1 MQKVSWKNIQFTWQ
15 SLAMAA
21 VIMIVWPA
29 MLTAAPLT
37 LSTKPMYLGNTAKP
51 NLVFNMDDSGSMG
64 WDYMPDQ
71 ANDSNTCKGSSCSNG
86 EPPYYASDYNVIF
99 YNPEVTY
106 TPALNHD
113 ETSMGEKDSA
123 ATSAWASVP
132 QDAFGAQTSST
143 SNLVG
148 GFLDI
153 EYCGDVLVSST
164 LITQTPLT
172 VYNNEFPSSGTPSIN
187 KIGGSRTVT
196 VKVSGHGLSDGDYI
210 DVSGG
215 NCDRAWKIPDP
226 TPITYVDADT
236 FTYYEGTTRERWG
249 GGDSDC
255 KVERV
260 GSFTLDVYNNVCL
273 RNGTDTNN
281 PFEYRVAPSGEDP
294 VVHGLPSSP
303 YTNSNYVATN
313 AHFYEIIPMEHCS
326 DAALTT
332 CVASAAPTGA
342 YTYPAPVRF
351 CTSRTNADLDAPV
364 SDAAKC
370 QGKYSNTF
378 DTPRYGKFY
387 RQDIVPAVTTYGDV
401 VVDSYTII
409 DRTNNRTDCATAGAC
424 TYAEEMTNFANW
436 YAYYRLRINSMKTSA
451 GRAFAE
457 LSGENIRIGY
467 AKINQ
472 GSSTIDGVSSTG
484 AMRLGVRTF
493 TGSDKQAWFTE
504 FYGTSTSGSTP
515 LRLAMKNVGI
525 YYTRTDSRGPW
536 GTYPEDASTSELS
549 SAHASCRQSYQLL
562 CSDGYYNGGSPSVG
576 DADGTDGPAITTPT
590 SWANTAVAPYKDT
603 GSSNS
608 LADVAMKYWKT
619 DLRTNLDNTVEIN
632 TKDVAFWQHMVS
644 FTLGFGLEGT
654 LDPATDLPALTAGTL
669 SWPSASSNQI
679 DDMWHAAVNG
689 RGQFFSVN
697 NPTELVESIRDVF
710 ADISARTSSAASVAI
725 DTAVTSTNR
734 AVYQARFFS
743 GDWTGTLKSFPLNL
757 DTGVLGSESWDSQTQ
772 VSAQSWDTGR
782 YIATW
787 DLTASPN
794 DGTPFRWADL
804 TTAQQAALNKDS
816 AGTTDSRGSDRVE
829 FIRGRDGITGFRSR
843 STGVLGDIVHSSP
856 IYVAA
861 PPRAYSGT
869 YEAFKTANA
878 SRTPMIYVG
887 ANDGMLH
894 AFEASTGDEK
904 FAYVPNTIIDQLP
917 KLTTSSYVHQY
928 YVDGP
933 ITVEDIQ
940 DAGGSWKTALVGT
953 LGSGGK
959 AVYALDITDP
969 VLVGG
974 SVAAKETDL
983 ASKVLWEYTEADLGY
998 VHGEVAIAKMS
1009 NGVWA
1014 AIFANGYNNTGTGK
1028 AAVYVVN
1035 ADTGVLIKKFSVG
1048 GGTSTTP
1055 SGMAAPLPVDVNG
1068 DSVVDYIYAGDL
1080 EGKVW
1085 KFDLTSTN
1093 TSNWDSSFLTSGVPQ
1108 PLFAATDDSSNVQPI
1123 TSRVEVGRH
1132 PAGSGYMVYFGTGRY
1147 LENADNAATG
1157 QDTQAFYGIW
1167 DKDTSTVPT
1176 YTRAHLLEQT
1186 IDYQL
1191 TAAETGG
1198 RPARVTS
1205 DNSMVWHSTTGNPT
1219 GSPITEYLGWYMDL
1233 ENANLTPPQTS
1244 PAHVDADA
1252 GERLVTNPILIAGR
1266 IIFATFLPPVDV
1278 CSGGGDSWIME
1289 LDADNGSRLD
1299 DSVWDINE
1307 DTSVDGSDFVDVG
1320 GGNLMQVSG
1329 TASTVGAVASPTVVS
1344 LPGGQRQIKLLSGT
1358 SGMVETVHEA
1368 PGDAARGRQSWIRLQ

>member
-1 MQKVSWKNIQFTWQ
+1 
-15 SLAMAA
+15 MAA

-29 MLTAAPLT
+29 MLTAAPLA

-64 WDYMPDQ
+64 WTYMPDQ
-71 ANDSNTCKGSSCSNG
+71 ANDWGTCKGSSCYDG
-86 EPPYYASDYNVIF
+86 RPPYYAADYNVIF
-99 YNPEVTY
+99 YNPEITY

-123 ATSAWASVP
+123 ATSAWTAVP

-370 QGKYSNTF
+370 QGKYTNTF

-401 VVDSYTII
+401 AVDGYTII

-457 LSGENIRIGY
+457 ISGDNIRIGY

-472 GSSTIDGVSSTG
+472 GSRTIDGVSSTG

-515 LRLAMKNVGI
+515 LRRAMKYVGQ
-525 YYTRTDSRGPW
+525 YYSRTDSRGPW
-536 GTYPEDASTSELS
+536 GTNPEDASTSELS
-549 SAHASCRQSYQLL
+549 SSHASCRQSYQLIS
-562 CSDGYYNGGSPSVG
+562 SDGYYNGSSPGVG
-576 DADGTDGPAITTPT
+576 DADGTDGPAITTP
-590 SWANTAVAPYKDT
+590 SNWANTAVAPYMDT
-603 GSSNS
+603 GSSDS
-608 LADVAMKYWKT
+608 LADVAMYYWKN
-619 DLRTNLDNTVEIN
+619 DLRTNLDNTVQAN
-632 TKDVAFWQHMVS
+632 TKDVAFWQHMVT

-654 LDPATDLPALTAGTL
+654 LDPDTDLPALTAGTL

-689 RGQFFSVN
+689 RGQFFSVD
-697 NPTELVESIRDVF
+697 NPTELVNSIREVF
-710 ADISARTSSAASVAI
+710 ADITARISSASSVAI
-725 DTAVTSTNR
+725 DTALTSSARTI
-734 AVYQARFFS
+734 YQARFFT
-743 GDWTGTLKSFPLNL
+743 GDWTGTLKAFPVDLS
-757 DTGVLGSESWDSQTQ
+757 TGTIGSELWDAQTQ
-772 VSAQSWDTGR
+772 VSAQDWDTGR
-782 YIATW
+782 FIATW
-787 DLTASPN
+787 DTT
-794 DGTPFRWADL
+794 GTPSGAPFRWADL
-804 TTAQQAALNKDS
+804 TAAQQTALNKDS
-816 AGTTDSRGSDRVE
+816 SGVADGRGSERLE
-829 FIRGRDGITGFRSR
+829 FIRGRTGITGFRTR
-843 STGVLGDIVHSSP
+843 STGVLGDLVHTSP
-856 IYVAA
+856 KYVAA
-861 PPRAYSGT
+861 PIGRNSSAAYK
-869 YEAFKTANA
+869 AFKSSNS
-878 SRTPMIYVG
+878 SRTPMVYVSG
-887 ANDGMLH
+887 NDGMLH
-894 AFEASTGDEK
+894 AFEAATGDEK
-904 FAYVPNTIIDQLP
+904 FAFVPNTVVDQLS
-917 KLTTSSYVHQY
+917 KLTSSGYIHQY
-928 YVDGP
+928 YVDGQ
-933 ITVEDIQ
+933 ITIV
-940 DAGGSWKTALVGT
+940 DAEISGAWKTVLVGA
-953 LGSGGK
+953 LGNGGK

-969 VLVGG
+969 VLSGATP
-974 SVAAKETDL
+974 AAKEADL
-983 ASKVLWEYTEADLGY
+983 ASKVLWEFTDADLGY
-998 VHGEVAIAKMS
+998 VEGKIAIAKMY
-1009 NGVWA
+1009 NGDWA
-1014 AIFANGYNNTGTGK
+1014 AIFGNGYNNTGSGK
-1028 AAVYVVN
+1028 AALYVVN
-1035 ADTGVLIKKFSVG
+1035 IATGALIKKFTVG
-1048 GGTSTTP
+1048 GGTTTTP
-1055 SGMAAPLPVDVNG
+1055 SGMADPAPTDFNN
-1068 DSVVDYIYAGDL
+1068 DSIVDYIYAGDL

-1085 KFDLTSTN
+1085 KFDMTSSSTA
-1093 TSNWDSSFLTSGVPQ
+1093 SWDSSFNTSGVPQ
-1108 PLFAATDDSSNVQPI
+1108 PLFAATDASGNPQPI
-1123 TSRVEVGRH
+1123 TSRVEVGQH
-1132 PAGSGYMVYFGTGRY
+1132 STGVGHAVFFGTGRY
-1147 LENADNAATG
+1147 LENADNSATG
-1157 QDTQAFYGIW
+1157 QNTQTFYGIW
-1167 DKDTSTVPT
+1167 DKATSTVPT
-1176 YTRAHLLEQT
+1176 FTRAHLLEQT
-1186 IDYQL
+1186 IDYQVD
-1191 TAAETGG
+1191 AVGS
-1198 RPARVTS
+1198 RRRARVTS
-1205 DNSMVWHSTTGNPT
+1205 DNSMAWHYAAGNPT

-1233 ENANLTPPQTS
+1233 ENANLTPPQTD
-1244 PAHVDADA
+1244 PAAVDAND
-1252 GERLVTNPILIAGR
+1252 GERVLSDPILAGGV
-1266 IIFATFLPPVDV
+1266 IDFITFLPPVDV
-1278 CSGGGDSWIME
+1278 CSGGGDSWLLK
-1289 LDADNGSRLD
+1289 LDASDGSRPD
-1299 DSVWDINE
+1299 SSVWDI
-1307 DTSVDGSDFVDVG
+1307 DGDRSVDASDLVDVG
-1320 GGNLMQVSG
+1320 GGVMMVASG
-1329 TASTVGAVASPTVVS
+1329 AGSTVGAVSGTTDTES
-1344 LPGGQRQIKLLSGT
+1344 DGGQRATKIMGGT
-1358 SGMVETVHEA
+1358 KDGEIDLVDVELKNV
-1368 PGDAARGRQSWIRLQ
+1368 PRGRQSWIRLQ